1 VTESRPVA
9 GLVLAAGGSER
20 YGSPKQVAVLEGRPL
35 LEHVVTALVD
45 SALERIVVVLGS
57 NGPRVL
63 VEADLGPAEIVICR
77 DWAEGMSASL
87 KAGIGAVSDAQAAL
101 VVLGDQ
107 PRLSTASVTRV
118 LDARRPGVDFIR
130 ATYGGKPGHPALLE
144 SAIFERI
151 HGLQGD
157 RGAGSIAAAVAT
169 ALVPC
174 DDLGW
179 PGDVDTIEDLRRLE
193 RGGSAP

>member
-1 VTESRPVA
+1 MAIGGVA
-9 GLVLAAGGSER
+9 GVVLAAGGSER
-20 YGSPKQVAVLEGRPL
+20 FESPKQVAALEGRPL
-35 LEHVVTALVD
+35 LEHAVGQLAGGP
-45 SALERIVVVLGS
+45 LERIVVVLGG
-57 NGPRVL
+57 NAGRVRA
-63 VEADLGPAEIVICR
+63 ETDLGPVEIVICH
-77 DWAEGMSASL
+77 DWAQGMSASL
-87 KAGIGAVSDAQAAL
+87 KAGIGAVSDAEAAL

-107 PRLSTASVTRV
+107 PRLSAASVARV
-118 LDARRPGVDFIR
+118 LGARRPGVDFIR

-144 SAIFERI
+144 RGIFERV

-157 RGAGSIAAAVAT
+157 RGAGSIAADVAT

-193 RGGSAP
+193 PGGSAS

>member
-1 VTESRPVA
+1 M
-9 GLVLAAGGSER
+9 LAAGGSER

-35 LEHVVTALVD
+35 LEHVVTALVE

-63 VEADLGPAEIVICR
+63 AEADLGPAEIVICR
-77 DWAEGMSASL
+77 DWAHGMSASL
-87 KAGIGAVSDAQAAL
+87 KAGIGAVSDAEAAL

-107 PRLSTASVTRV
+107 PRLSTASVARV

-130 ATYGGKPGHPALLE
+130 ATYEGKPGHPALLE
-144 SAIFERI
+144 SGIFERI

-157 RGAGSIAAAVAT
+157 RGAGSIAADVAT
-169 ALVPC
+169 AMVPC

-179 PGDVDTIEDLRRLE
+179 PGDVDTIEDLQRLE
-193 RGGSAP
+193 RGGSA